1 MKNRLLAIAFI
12 VLCTSGYLTAQ
23 VNRKVNLNFLN
34 QVPLWLTENKVPAV
48 GIGIIEGGKLKY
60 VKVFGSLQKNVPAP
74 VNTIFNIASMTK
86 PVVAMLVL
94 ELVQSGQWNLDE
106 SLDKYWIDPDI
117 LNDTLHKHLTT
128 RIVLTHQ
135 TGFPNWRNGKLKF
148 EFAPGTQCQY
158 SGEGFEYLA
167 RALESKFKKPLEE
180 LLDSVLFKPLGMKD
194 TRYWSAVVDMSR
206 YARWHDSQ
214 GKEYETSHESRTS
227 AADFLLTTVKDYS
240 KFMVYVMNGA
250 GLSTGLFN
258 DMVHSQVNVK
268 KHVGK
273 GLGWEVIS
281 DLPNGEYSLQHG
293 GGDRGVKTMGFILP
307 NSKRGVIVFTNGD
320 NGATVIDSIFARSI
334 DIGQEILDFTN
345 GAYTA
350 PTITLSNEILE
361 QYVGTYLRS
370 DATGYNLS
378 ITKAGYTL
386 QITGE
391 GVPLMNLSAEKEDL
405 FFIKG
410 LGYRYEFIR
419 DESKKIVK
427 MNIYDND
434 KLLLDA
440 KKIK

>member
-1 MKNRLLAIAFI
+1 M
-12 VLCTSGYLTAQ
+12 
-23 VNRKVNLNFLN
+23 
-34 QVPLWLTENKVPAV
+34 
-48 GIGIIEGGKLKY
+48 
-60 VKVFGSLQKNVPAP
+60 
-74 VNTIFNIASMTK
+74 
-86 PVVAMLVL
+86 
-94 ELVQSGQWNLDE
+94 
-106 SLDKYWIDPDI
+106 
-117 LNDTLHKHLTT
+117 
-128 RIVLTHQ
+128 LTHQ
-135 TGFPNWRNGKLKF
+135 TGFPNWRNGKLAF
-148 EFAPGTQCQY
+148 EFVPGTQCPY

-167 RALESKFKKPLEE
+167 KALENKFHKPLEE
-180 LLDSVLFKPLGMKD
+180 LLDSILFKPLGMKD
-194 TRYWSAVVDMSR
+194 TRYWSAAVDRSR

-214 GKEYETSHESRTS
+214 GKEYETSYESGTS
-227 AADFLLTTVKDYS
+227 AADFLLSTVKDYS
-240 KFMVYVMNGA
+240 TFMIYVMNGA
-250 GLSTGLFN
+250 GLSTSLFN
-258 DMVHSQVNVK
+258 DMVRPQVNVK
-268 KHVGK
+268 KHVDK

-307 NSKRGVIVFTNGD
+307 KSRRGVVVFTNGD
-320 NGATVIDSIFARSI
+320 NGATVIDSIFASSI
-334 DIGQEILDFTN
+334 DVGQEILDFTN

-350 PTITLSNEILE
+350 PTIKLSNEILE

-370 DATGYNLS
+370 DATGYNLF
-378 ITKAGYTL
+378 ITKFADSL

-410 LGYRYEFIR
+410 PGYRYEFIR